1 MFMAI
6 LAFLAGFA
14 LSATA
19 AYYSI
24 VGLMAIFPGAQI
36 PIIIMGVALE
46 FAKLVAASWIYRNW
60 KKSPFLIRAYM
71 TTAVLVLIFI
81 TSMGIFGFLSKSHL
95 EHSLTAGAETR
106 AQIATI
112 DTQLVSREKSRDF
125 LNRQLDALDDSLDR
139 YIELGYVTKGLDQ
152 MKQLEE
158 DRKELETQRAALEEE
173 IIDLNAR
180 RNELD
185 VSIKK
190 VEVEVGPLRYIAEL
204 IYGEENAPEH
214 FDETVRWVI
223 ILLVSVFDPFAV
235 ALLLAGNISL
245 MQQVRPKREIPY
257 QLDTTGPAV
266 EDEIIS
272 HPEAGNIS
280 VRFDP
285 EDEIVYTANSEPVSP
300 MVMEEEVELELVP
313 EEPVISPE
321 KLVRVGLL
329 DDKPDPDNPLD
340 EWNRHREDWYS
351 K

>member
-19 AYYSI
+19 AWYSI
-24 VGLMAIFPGAQI
+24 VGLMAIFPGAKV

-71 TTAVLVLIFI
+71 TSAVLVLIFI

-95 EHSLTAGAETR
+95 EHSLTAGADVTAEI
-106 AQIATI
+106 QTI
-112 DTQLVSREKSRDF
+112 DTKLVSREKSRDF

-158 DRKELETQRAALEEE
+158 DRKELEAQRSTLEEE
-173 IIDLNAR
+173 IIQLSAR
-180 RNELD
+180 RNELE
-185 VSIKK
+185 VSVKK

-204 IYGEENAPEH
+204 VYGEENARAH
-214 FDETVRWVI
+214 FDQTVRWVI

-245 MQQVRPKREIPY
+245 MQYAKDRGMEKRKLELQPY
-257 QLDTTGPAV
+257 QLDTSGPT
-266 EDEIIS
+266 E
-272 HPEAGNIS
+272 NI
-280 VRFDP
+280 DP
-285 EDEIVYTANSEPVSP
+285 ETEIVYTANSEPVP
-300 MVMEEEVELELVP
+300 TMVMEDEPELEVTPPKVATDIL
-313 EEPVISPE
+313 S
-321 KLVRVGLL
+321 
-329 DDKPDPDNPLD
+329 D
-340 EWNRHREDWYS
+340 EIDERNEWAKHREDWYQR
-351 K
+351 

>member
-1 MFMAI
+1 MFMAL

-19 AYYSI
+19 AWYSI
-24 VGLMAIFPGAQI
+24 VGLMAIFPGAKV

-125 LNRQLDALDDSLDR
+125 INRQLDALDDSLDR

-158 DRKELETQRAALEEE
+158 DRKELEAQRATLEEE

-204 IYGEENAPEH
+204 VYGEEEAPNH

-257 QLDTTGPAV
+257 QLDTSGP
-266 EDEIIS
+266 DEIIS
-272 HPEAGNIS
+272 HPDAGNIS

-285 EDEIVYTANSEPVSP
+285 EEEIVYTANSEPVSP
-300 MVMEEEVELELVP
+300 MVMEDEVELELVP
-313 EEPVISPE
+313 EEPVTSPE
-321 KLVRVGLL
+321 KPVRVGLL
-329 DDKPDPDNPLD
+329 DDEPDPDNPLG
-340 EWNRHREDWYS
+340 EWHKHRSDWYS

>member
-1 MFMAI
+1 MFMAL

-19 AYYSI
+19 AWYSI
-24 VGLMAIFPGAQI
+24 VGLMAIFPGAKV

-106 AQIATI
+106 AEIATI
-112 DTQLVSREKSRDF
+112 DTRLVSREKSRDF

-158 DRKELETQRAALEEE
+158 DRRELEAQRATLEEE
-173 IIDLNAR
+173 IIELSAR

-204 IYGEENAPEH
+204 VYGEENAVDH

-245 MQQVRPKREIPY
+245 IHYAKERGKEKRKVELAY
-257 QLDTTGPAV
+257 QLDTSVPT
-266 EDEIIS
+266 EEIIS
-272 HPEAGNIS
+272 HPDAGNITLQES
-280 VRFDP
+280 VDP
-285 EDEIVYTANSEPVSP
+285 ESEIVYTANSEPVP
-300 MVMEEEVELELVP
+300 TMVMEDEPELEIS
-313 EEPVISPE
+313 EPKVAKS
-321 KLVRVGLL
+321 LL
-329 DDKPDPDNPLD
+329 DDEVDEND
-340 EWNRHREDWYS
+340 EWKKHREDWYTR
-351 K
+351 

>member
-1 MFMAI
+1 MFMAL

-19 AYYSI
+19 AWYSI
-24 VGLMAIFPGAQI
+24 VGLMAIFPGAKV

-125 LNRQLDALDDSLDR
+125 INRQLDALDDSLDR

-158 DRKELETQRAALEEE
+158 DRKELEAQRATLEEE

-204 IYGEENAPEH
+204 VYGEEDASQH

-245 MQQVRPKREIPY
+245 IQYAKERGMEKRKVELAY
-257 QLDTTGPAV
+257 QLDTSGPAPDMEV
-266 EDEIIS
+266 K
-272 HPEAGNIS
+272 
-280 VRFDP
+280 FDP
-285 EDEIVYTANSEPVSP
+285 EEEIVYTANSEPVSP
-300 MVMEEEVELELVP
+300 MVMEDEVELELVP
-313 EEPVISPE
+313 EEPVTSPE
-321 KLVRVGLL
+321 KPVVTKSLL
-329 DDKPDPDNPLD
+329 DDEVDEND
-340 EWNRHREDWYS
+340 EWKKHREDWYTR
-351 K
+351 

>member
-1 MFMAI
+1 MFMAL

-19 AYYSI
+19 AWYSI
-24 VGLMAIFPGAQI
+24 VGLMAIFPGAKV

-112 DTQLVSREKSRDF
+112 ETQLVSREKSRDF

-158 DRKELETQRAALEEE
+158 DRKELEAQRSVLEEE
-173 IIDLNAR
+173 IIELSAR

-204 IYGEENAPEH
+204 VYGEENAPQH

-245 MQQVRPKREIPY
+245 IHYAKDRGKEKRKLELQTPTDIP
-257 QLDTTGPAV
+257 
-266 EDEIIS
+266 
-272 HPEAGNIS
+272 

-285 EDEIVYTANSEPVSP
+285 EEEIVYTANSEPVSP
-300 MVMEEEVELELVP
+300 MVIEDELELAEELELV
-313 EEPVISPE
+313 EDEPTEIPPRLYVEDE
-321 KLVRVGLL
+321 KENDGL
-329 DDKPDPDNPLD
+329 DDWRK
-340 EWNRHREDWYS
+340 HREDWYS
-351 K
+351 S

>member
-19 AYYSI
+19 AWYSI
-24 VGLMAIFPGAQI
+24 VGLMAIFPGAKV

-71 TTAVLVLIFI
+71 TSAVLVLIFI

-95 EHSLTAGAETR
+95 EHSLTAGADVTAEI
-106 AQIATI
+106 QTI
-112 DTQLVSREKSRDF
+112 DTKLVSREKSRDF

-158 DRKELETQRAALEEE
+158 DRKELEAQRSTLEEE
-173 IIDLNAR
+173 IIQLSAR
-180 RNELD
+180 RNELE
-185 VSIKK
+185 VSVKK

-204 IYGEENAPEH
+204 VYGEENARAH
-214 FDETVRWVI
+214 FDQTVRWVI

-245 MQQVRPKREIPY
+245 MQYAKDRGMEKRKLELQPY
-257 QLDTTGPAV
+257 QLDTSGPT
-266 EDEIIS
+266 E
-272 HPEAGNIS
+272 NI
-280 VRFDP
+280 DP
-285 EDEIVYTANSEPVSP
+285 ETEIVYTANSEPVP
-300 MVMEEEVELELVP
+300 TMVMEDEPELEVTPPKVATDIL
-313 EEPVISPE
+313 S
-321 KLVRVGLL
+321 
-329 DDKPDPDNPLD
+329 D
-340 EWNRHREDWYS
+340 EIDERNEWAKHRDDWYQR
-351 K
+351 

>member
-1 MFMAI
+1 MFMAL

-19 AYYSI
+19 AWYSI
-24 VGLMAIFPGAQI
+24 VGLMAIFPGAKV

-125 LNRQLDALDDSLDR
+125 INRQLDALDDSLDR

-204 IYGEENAPEH
+204 VYGEEDASQH

-245 MQQVRPKREIPY
+245 IQYAKERGMEKRKVELAY
-257 QLDTTGPAV
+257 QLDTSGPAPDMEV
-266 EDEIIS
+266 K
-272 HPEAGNIS
+272 
-280 VRFDP
+280 FDP
-285 EDEIVYTANSEPVSP
+285 EEEIVYTANSEPVSP
-300 MVMEEEVELELVP
+300 MVMEDEVELELVP
-313 EEPVISPE
+313 EEPVTSPE
-321 KLVRVGLL
+321 KPVVTKSLL
-329 DDKPDPDNPLD
+329 DDEVDVND
-340 EWNRHREDWYS
+340 EWKKHREDWYTR
-351 K
+351 

>member
-19 AYYSI
+19 AWYSI
-24 VGLMAIFPGAQI
+24 VGLMAIFPGAKV

-60 KKSPFLIRAYM
+60 RKSPFLIRMYM
-71 TTAVLVLIFI
+71 TSAVLVLIFI

-125 LNRQLDALDDSLDR
+125 INRQLDALDDSLDR
-139 YIELGYVTKGLDQ
+139 YIELGYITKGLEQ

-158 DRKELETQRAALEEE
+158 DRRELEAQRATLEEE

-204 IYGEENAPEH
+204 VYGEEEAPDH

-245 MQQVRPKREIPY
+245 MQQVRPKPKP
-257 QLDTTGPAV
+257 QL
-266 EDEIIS
+266 ENSIYE
-272 HPEAGNIS
+272 HPEAGNIE
-280 VRFDP
+280 VKFDP
-285 EDEIVYTANSEPVSP
+285 ETEIVYTANSEPVP
-300 MVMEEEVELELVP
+300 TMVMEEEVELELVP

-321 KLVRVGLL
+321 KPVVTKSIL
-329 DDKPDPDNPLD
+329 DDEVDEND
-340 EWNRHREDWYS
+340 EWKKHREDWYTR
-351 K
+351 

>member
-1 MFMAI
+1 MFMAL

-19 AYYSI
+19 AWYSI
-24 VGLMAIFPGAQI
+24 VGLMAIFPGAKV

-158 DRKELETQRAALEEE
+158 DRKELEAQRATLEEE

-204 IYGEENAPEH
+204 VYGEENAPEH

-245 MQQVRPKREIPY
+245 MQQVRPQRSYE
-257 QLDTTGPAV
+257 LDTSGPDPD
-266 EDEIIS
+266 DEIFA
-272 HPEAGNIS
+272 HPNAGEMS

-285 EDEIVYTANSEPVSP
+285 EEEIVYTANSEPVSP
-300 MVMEEEVELELVP
+300 MVMEEEVELELEP
-313 EEPVISPE
+313 EKPVISPE
-321 KLVRVGLL
+321 KPVRVGLL
-329 DDKPDPDNPLD
+329 DEAPDPDNPLD
-340 EWNRHREDWYS
+340 DWNKHREDWYS
-351 K
+351 R

>member
-19 AYYSI
+19 AWYSI
-24 VGLMAIFPGAQI
+24 VGLMAIFPGAKV

-71 TTAVLVLIFI
+71 TTAVIVLIFI

-158 DRKELETQRAALEEE
+158 DRKELEAQRATLEEE

-204 IYGEENAPEH
+204 IYGEENAPSH

-245 MQQVRPKREIPY
+245 IHYAKERGKEKRKVELAY
-257 QLDTTGPAV
+257 QLDTSGPAP
-266 EDEIIS
+266 D
-272 HPEAGNIS
+272 
-280 VRFDP
+280 
-285 EDEIVYTANSEPVSP
+285 
-300 MVMEEEVELELVP
+300 ME
-313 EEPVISPE
+313 
-321 KLVRVGLL
+321 
-329 DDKPDPDNPLD
+329 
-340 EWNRHREDWYS
+340 
-351 K
+351 

>member
-1 MFMAI
+1 MFMAL

-19 AYYSI
+19 AWYSI
-24 VGLMAIFPGAQI
+24 VGLMAIFPGAKV

-125 LNRQLDALDDSLDR
+125 INRQLDALDDSLDR

-158 DRKELETQRAALEEE
+158 DRKELEAQRATLEEE

-214 FDETVRWVI
+214 FDQTVRWVI

-245 MQQVRPKREIPY
+245 MQQVRPQRSYE
-257 QLDTTGPAV
+257 LDTSGPAI

-272 HPEAGNIS
+272 HPDAGNIS
-280 VRFDP
+280 LKVDP
-285 EDEIVYTANSEPVSP
+285 EAEIVYTANSEPVP
-300 MVMEEEVELELVP
+300 TMVMEEEVELELVP
-313 EEPVISPE
+313 EEPVTSPE
-321 KLVRVGLL
+321 KPVRVGLL

-340 EWNRHREDWYS
+340 EWNKHREDWYS

>member
-1 MFMAI
+1 
-6 LAFLAGFA
+6 
-14 LSATA
+14 
-19 AYYSI
+19 
-24 VGLMAIFPGAQI
+24 MAIFPGAKV
-36 PIIIMGVALE
+36 PIIIMRVALE
-46 FAKLVAASWIYRNW
+46 FAKLVAAPWIYRNW
-60 KKSPFLIRAYM
+60 KQSPFLIRAYM

-112 DTQLVSREKSRDF
+112 ETKLVSREKSRDF

-158 DRKELETQRAALEEE
+158 DRKELEAQRSVLEEE
-173 IIDLNAR
+173 IIELSAR

-204 IYGEENAPEH
+204 IYGEENAPQH
-214 FDETVRWVI
+214 FDQTVRWVI

-245 MQQVRPKREIPY
+245 VHYAKEHGKKKR
-257 QLDTTGPAV
+257 QLELAKV
-266 EDEIIS
+266 VS
-272 HPEAGNIS
+272 HPDIP

-285 EDEIVYTANSEPVSP
+285 EEEIVYTANSEPV
-300 MVMEEEVELELVP
+300 
-313 EEPVISPE
+313 
-321 KLVRVGLL
+321 
-329 DDKPDPDNPLD
+329 
-340 EWNRHREDWYS
+340 
-351 K
+351 

>member
-1 MFMAI
+1 MFMAL

-19 AYYSI
+19 AWYSI
-24 VGLMAIFPGAQI
+24 VGLMAIFPGAKV

-112 DTQLVSREKSRDF
+112 ETQLVSREKSRDF
-125 LNRQLDALDDSLDR
+125 LNRQLDSLDASLER
-139 YIELGYVTKGLDQ
+139 YIELGYVTKGLEQ
-152 MKQLEE
+152 MKQLEA
-158 DRKELETQRAALEEE
+158 DRRELEAQRSTLEEE
-173 IIDLNAR
+173 IIELSAR
-180 RNELD
+180 KNELD

-204 IYGEENAPEH
+204 VYGEENAPQH
-214 FDETVRWVI
+214 FDQTVRWVI

-245 MQQVRPKREIPY
+245 VHYAKERGMEKRKRTLSY
-257 QLDTTGPAV
+257 QLDTSGPDPD
-266 EDEIIS
+266 DEIFQ
-272 HPEAGNIS
+272 HPNAGDIS

-285 EDEIVYTANSEPVSP
+285 EEEIVYTANSEPVSP
-300 MVMEEEVELELVP
+300 MVMESELELVE
-313 EEPVISPE
+313 EEPPKVAKS
-321 KLVRVGLL
+321 LL
-329 DDKPDPDNPLD
+329 DDEPDPLED
-340 EWNRHREDWYS
+340 WKKHREDWYTR
-351 K
+351 